1 MEERMKYGR
10 EVDNF
15 FSKYEALTGKARS
28 IKSIAYLLGMQCDT
42 GSAPLCNEC
51 TEDFP
56 AVVRAF
62 AWRLADLGNASSAPD
77 VITEMDEDYF
87 DFNYCLQELNDKLRF

>member
-1 MEERMKYGR
+1 M
-10 EVDNF
+10 
-15 FSKYEALTGKARS
+15 
-28 IKSIAYLLGMQCDT
+28 
-42 GSAPLCNEC
+42 
-51 TEDFP
+51 
-56 AVVRAF
+56 VRAF